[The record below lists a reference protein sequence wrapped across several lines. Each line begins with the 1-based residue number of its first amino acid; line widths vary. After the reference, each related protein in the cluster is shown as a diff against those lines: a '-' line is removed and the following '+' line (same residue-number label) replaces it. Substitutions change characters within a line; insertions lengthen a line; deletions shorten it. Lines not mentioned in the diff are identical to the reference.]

1 MDLSTLSLSLPD
13 PLDAWYHAA
22 NIPPAYTHHPASY
35 PYYHHPHYY
44 PPTQYAWP
52 MHWRHPYHPAHGPSS
67 MKQTQ
72 YSNAVAGPSTLLS
85 LPQPPLRPTLYIPD
99 HLSIPGLVRKC
110 LVCSFPSTPAHIN
123 LRPTVSSPSAPNSPT
138 STDAPPT
145 PSPEFVH
152 VVCNAPL
159 VAPKPVLYRPPAVLQ
174 FQLELPDPDEDL
186 SHPPYTRKRKRSRDE
201 PEDEKPGR
209 TSTKRRATESALREI
224 NPRSSRRFST
234 SG

>member
-22 NIPPAYTHHPASY
+22 NLPPAYTHHPASSY
-35 PYYHHPHYY
+35 PYYHHHPYYY
-44 PPTQYAWP
+44 PPTQHAWP
-52 MHWRHPYHPAHGPSS
+52 MHWRHPYQPAHGPSS

-85 LPQPPLRPTLYIPD
+85 LPQPPLRPTLHIPE
-99 HLSIPGLVRKC
+99 HLSVPGLV
-110 LVCSFPSTPAHIN
+110 L
-123 LRPTVSSPSAPNSPT
+123 SSPSAPNSPT

-224 NPRSSRRFST
+224 NPRNSRRFST